1 MNKPAHL
8 VVLRFSAMGDV
19 ALTMPVIRSV
29 LTARPEVHITLITRP
44 RFAQLYQNILLDEH
58 QRSRLTV
65 MAADVDGHYAGL
77 SGLWQLSRM
86 IMAIHPDRLI
96 DLHDHLRTRIL
107 RTLLNLSGIPV
118 TVFDKGR
125 QEKKAATGKN
135 RINHR
140 QPLKTTVQR
149 YCDAFADAGYP
160 CTLVAPPHVH
170 AGAVRTNQT
179 TGVKKIGIAPFAA
192 HPTKEWPLERFSRMI
207 RQFADDPSYQFI
219 LFGGKAD
226 REKLLALESLHPAVT
241 CAAGTMTLSEEL
253 ALMQSLS
260 VMVCV
265 DSSNM
270 HLAGLCGIPTV
281 SIWGG
286 THTVTGFG
294 PEENLLNRIVEIPL
308 ADLPCRPCSV
318 YGRSTCLRGDMACLT
333 GITPEQVTRT
343 IREVLTSV

>member
-1 MNKPAHL
+1 MNGPAHL

-19 ALTMPVIRSV
+19 AMTMPVIRSV
-29 LTARPEVHITLITRP
+29 LIARPEVSITLITRP
-44 RFAQLYQNILLDEH
+44 RFAELYQNILLDDQ
-58 QRSRLTV
+58 QRNRLHILP
-65 MAADVDGHYAGL
+65 ADVDGDDSGPAGL
-77 SGLWQLSRM
+77 WRLSRK
-86 IMAIHPDRLI
+86 IKSLKPDRVI

-107 RTLLNLSGIPV
+107 RTLMKWSGVPV

-125 QEKKAATGKN
+125 QEKKAATGRN
-135 RINHR
+135 RVNHR
-140 QPLKTTVQR
+140 TPLKSTTQR
-149 YCDAFADAGYP
+149 YLDAFAAAGFP
-160 CTLVAPPHVH
+160 CSLLPAPHVRRTIVPQQQN
-170 AGAVRTNQT
+170 AAVKT
-179 TGVKKIGIAPFAA
+179 IGIAPFAA

-207 RQFADDPSYQFI
+207 GLFAGEPTIRFV

-226 REKLLALESLHPAVT
+226 REKGLALEALHPSLT

-253 ALMQSLS
+253 ALMQTLTA
-260 VMVCV
+260 MVCV

-294 PEENLLNRIVEIPL
+294 PEKNPLNRMVEISPE
-308 ADLPCRPCSV
+308 DLPCRPCSV

-333 GITPEQVTRT
+333 GITPETVAREV
-343 IREVLTSV
+343 REVLASV